1 MKVGDLVYFRGS
13 VGIVLDT
20 GTYTY
25 DRDVL
30 VKWNDE
36 AYPMP
41 ENSVMLKRHCL
52 VVINESR

>member
-41 ENSVMLKRHCL
+41 ENSVMLKL
-52 VVINESR
+52 MTTAGGDK